1 MADLSQLSNDQL
13 TQLYAINKNETN
25 GALDNST
32 VKSPTTSAS
41 GSMQVVRGTQQDPGF
56 GVTPSNGTPEDTA
69 REGRDY
75 YLAMQD
81 KYKDPTTSAIA
92 YNWGPGNTDAWLANG
107 GDLSQLPPDQLKY
120 AYHFN
125 KNAPTANVDSPAPQQ
140 GPDLSKLSDDQL
152 KQMYQQ
158 GQPTPVSARGQRVNA
173 AMAALK
179 PDSNLG
185 STVTGTGEA
194 FANMASGGAGMVAGG
209 LKSLV
214 DLATGKSANATSDIQ
229 NIEQALTYMP
239 RTEQGKA
246 IAAKV
251 QEGFGKIQSAMEQ
264 GAGTVLGP
272 LGVPKE
278 VSDTAADIVANIA
291 PMLVGGEGMRPT
303 EAIKP
308 GMAVKDAGAAGELD
322 KLNALNEQ
330 QTPQAPAPQ
339 MEPNAGPQ
347 RPPISVDSSGNA
359 VDPLNPPNPGNVAGQ
374 YAQEAAERQAQFQ
387 SQDLFPQSLTDTT
400 GQASTFDPNHLSGEE
415 APDSRGMLSNRR
427 QGELQL
433 DNNEPIRVSDSGEAF
448 PESQVANRDTMQAR
462 TQAMQWEQPA
472 ALDPESGVPHPQ
484 EGTPSDRPAAPDEFA
499 QAVQTLAEKDPT
511 KFSVPADMDKAY
523 SKYQD
528 IVSGD
533 MEPGTMAKKFT
544 EAVRDQMAE
553 DRVSNHPT
561 IKNNQARVDSLTA
574 RLQDAQGK
582 AGPTRQIQSQLDK
595 AQATLEK
602 SKENIGKAFG
612 VDKNQLLP
620 WEKDGAVNLYTF
632 GHLPSVMK
640 SIGAILKALHGVV
653 FKTLDKLPRGV
664 SNFDSTGKIF
674 AQSIRDK
681 IAKEAKKEYPTTVN
695 EQPKQ
700 VLKGVPGLREGL
712 KDYLPFEARED
723 MTPAAL
729 KDAMQQ
735 APDLSGG
742 AVTNF
747 MKSNLLTGQ
756 QLAAYTKH
764 PLVKYAVETIDIVMR
779 ESARYVRENLTG
791 KDGLRN
797 AVRQLNDNEFS
808 SIWKLM
814 QDAEGKM
821 EYSPEQLKR
830 AGFTDKQ
837 VEVYQKMR
845 QQDKMNLSNLNRGR
859 SAAGLGPIDARV
871 AHIAGHFMGDFK
883 RLITD
888 SDGKV
893 AAVIA
898 HNLRGGVET
907 ITKRVMDQ
915 LGEGY
920 TAGKIEMRK
929 MTQDHNM
936 DRYTGYMNILDDMAK
951 RDDVVSKVVD
961 AYRDYL
967 TNDGQTA
974 MKYRAAFKQKE
985 GVIGAEGR
993 KSWLSSIQNAKDGM
1007 TNFLHAQEAMNT
1019 WANMQEAIGKVAEF
1033 QKDPEIDAP
1042 NAKAVVTSHLDNVQ
1056 RRNQGF
1062 LSDMA
1067 NGMINT
1073 VSDVTGVGPSMIKGL
1088 SNHAKT
1094 GLLTMFIGLGKLSHS
1109 FVTLIQPLQGIPV
1122 VNALMRAEGSK
1133 LGLSQLMAVAKSFG
1147 SQAKFLNALA
1157 TDGKGLSGFEQRA
1170 LQFAKDNDTFNN
1182 GQFQFGNLTDINR
1195 NRFWSAFHN
1204 AAEFNVT
1211 GMETGTRSFT
1221 YMYYSHMLKDL
1232 GMDEKE
1238 IFPTAHNAMR
1248 DVMVDYNSW
1257 ERPGVF
1263 GKMGFLGDLTAM
1275 LTRYKFNQIDQFARG
1290 SKYAAQGQFGPM
1302 AAIMSTSMMA
1312 AGVRGVMAYTLA
1324 NDAVQQVTKWAS
1336 ENGLMQKPTS
1346 IDEMLLHFLH
1356 GKNETMSNMVKFGLP
1371 SGLGLNLTGSLSHAD
1386 DIPNDPLG
1394 ALMPQ
1399 ADPMA
1404 EYTRSAYQF
1413 LHDPNKTTAKSA
1425 LYGMSPNSLRGPEEN
1440 AMFTDK
1446 NGNYFN
1452 PQNQELQTKRSPQ
1465 AQAVRNFGFRPLNEA
1480 NESLTTQ
1487 VNTSAAGAQA
1497 SVKADINQKILR
1509 AIDSINP
1516 SIQKGSPEFTQAVQS
1531 IVRPHIQQY
1540 IANNGDPTEIA
1551 TEIQKHLGL
1560 GQNRTAAERAQG
1572 IPTEALQSSLNYQ
1585 RYQNLK

>member
-13 TQLYAINKNETN
+13 QQLYAITKNETN
-25 GALDNST
+25 AAPDSST
-32 VKSPTTSAS
+32 IQSPKQAS
-41 GSMQVVRGTQQDPGF
+41 GSMQVEPATQGDPGF
-56 GVTPSNGTPEDTA
+56 GVKPSNGTPQDTA

-75 YLAMQD
+75 YLALQN
-81 KYKDPTTSAIA
+81 KYQDPTTSAIA
-92 YNWGPGNTDAWLANG
+92 YNWGPGNVDKWLANG
-107 GDLSQLPPDQLKY
+107 GDLKDLPPEALKY
-120 AYHFN
+120 AYNFN
-125 KNAPTANVDSPAPQQ
+125 KTAPQNTSPANVDSPAQPS
-140 GPDLSKLSDDQL
+140 GDLSKLSDDQL
-152 KQMYQQ
+152 KQLYQAK
-158 GQPTPVSARGQRVNA
+158 QPDDKNSIWNNIKGVGLQA
-173 AMAALK
+173 A
-179 PDSNLG
+179 NL
-185 STVTGTGEA
+185 V
-194 FANMASGGAGMVAGG
+194 GAG
-209 LKSLV
+209 
-214 DLATGKSANATSDIQ
+214 
-229 NIEQALTYMP
+229 IEALP
-239 RTEQGKA
+239 
-246 IAAKV
+246 I
-251 QEGFGKIQSAMEQ
+251 
-264 GAGTVLGP
+264 
-272 LGVPKE
+272 
-278 VSDTAADIVANIA
+278 
-291 PMLVGGEGMRPT
+291 
-303 EAIKP
+303 
-308 GMAVKDAGAAGELD
+308 AGAAAIGTGQRMLGGQDLSTALGGAVNQAGQNFQQFSPENLLNKAGVDTSDVHGTYGYDLPQKAMEFATQTAPNAIAPLLAQGIANQTGYNKPITPKDVQDIKNLEQGLLIGVPAAGELHGIAGKGMPVKDVGAASELD
-322 KLNALNEQ
+322 KLNSLQEQ
-330 QTPQAPAPQ
+330 QPQAAPTPDQ
-339 MEPNAGPQ
+339 FVGPQQEGMGPLQDQPNAGPQ
-347 RPPISVDSSGNA
+347 RPIMVDTEGKALPAGQEPTMEQLGAEMGRDKYDSQLDKNTPVAEYNPETGKA
-359 VDPLNPPNPGNVAGQ
+359 VDEGTMPQKL
-374 YAQEAAERQAQFQ
+374 
-387 SQDLFPQSLTDTT
+387 QSLSEVPT
-400 GQASTFDPNHLSGEE
+400 E
-415 APDSRGMLSNRR
+415 
-427 QGELQL
+427 
-433 DNNEPIRVSDSGEAF
+433 
-448 PESQVANRDTMQAR
+448 
-462 TQAMQWEQPA
+462 
-472 ALDPESGVPHPQ
+472 ALDPESGVSHPD
-484 EGTPSDRPAAPDEFA
+484 EGTPSARPAAPDEFA
-499 QAVQTLAEKDPT
+499 QAVQTLAEREPDKY
-511 KFSVPADMDKAY
+511 SVPADMDKAY

-533 MEPGTMAKKFT
+533 LDPGTMAKKFT
-544 EAVRDQMAE
+544 EAVRDQMAS
-553 DRVSNHPT
+553 DRVDNHPT
-561 IKNNQARVDSLTA
+561 IKNNQSRVDSLTA

-582 AGPTRQIQSQLDK
+582 AGPTRQIQSQLEK

-602 SKENIGKAFG
+602 SKENIGKALG
-612 VDKNQLLP
+612 VDKDQLLP

-640 SIGAILKALHGVV
+640 SIGAILKALHGVA
-653 FKTLDKLPRGV
+653 FKTLDKLPRSFG
-664 SNFDSTGKIF
+664 NLDSTGKIF
-674 AQSIRDK
+674 AQGIRDR
-681 IAKEAKKEYPTTVN
+681 IANEAKKEYPTTVN
-695 EQPKQ
+695 EQPKSI
-700 VLKGVPGLREGL
+700 LKGVPGLREGL
-712 KDYLPFEARED
+712 KDYLPFDSRED
-723 MTPAAL
+723 LDPATL
-729 KDAMQQ
+729 KQAMQQ

-742 AVTNF
+742 TLSNF
-747 MKSNLLTGQ
+747 MKSNFLTGQ
-756 QLAAYTKH
+756 QLAAFAKH
-764 PLVKYAVETIDIVMR
+764 PLVKYAVESIDSAMR

-797 AVRQLNDNEFS
+797 SVRQLNDNEFS
-808 SIWKLM
+808 SVWKLM
-814 QDAEGKM
+814 QDAEGKT
-821 EYSPEQLKR
+821 EYSPEQMKR

-859 SAAGLGPIDARV
+859 AAAGLSPIDARI
-871 AHIAGHFMGDFK
+871 AHIAGHFIGDFK

-888 SDGKV
+888 ADGKV
-893 AAVIA
+893 VAVIA

-907 ITKRVMDQ
+907 ITNRVMEQ

-929 MTQDHNM
+929 MSQDHDT

-993 KSWLSSIQNAKDGM
+993 KSWQSSIQNAKDGM
-1007 TNFLHAQEAMNT
+1007 TNFLKAQEAMNT

-1042 NAKAVVTSHLDNVQ
+1042 NAKAVVQQHLDNVQ

-1062 LSDMA
+1062 LADMA

-1073 VSDVTGVGPSMIKGL
+1073 ISDVTGVGPSLIKGL

-1122 VNALMRAEGSK
+1122 VNSLMRAEGAK
-1133 LGLSQLMAVAKSFG
+1133 LGLSQLTAVAKSFG

-1157 TDGKGLSGFEQRA
+1157 TGGKGLDGFEGRA
-1170 LQFAKDNDTFNN
+1170 MQFAKDNDTFNN
-1182 GQFQFGNLTDINR
+1182 GQFQFGKLTDIDR
-1195 NRFWSAFHN
+1195 NRFWKGVHS

-1221 YMYYSHMLKDL
+1221 YMYYAHMLRDL

-1290 SKYAAQGQFGPM
+1290 TKYASQGQFGPM
-1302 AAIMSTSMMA
+1302 ATIMSTSMMA

-1324 NDAVQQVTKWAS
+1324 NDAVQQVTKWAA

-1394 ALMPQ
+1394 ALIPQ
-1399 ADPMA
+1399 GAPMT
-1404 EYTRSAYQF
+1404 EYARSAYQF

-1425 LYGMSPNSLRGPEEN
+1425 MYGMSPNSLRGPEEN
-1440 AMFTDK
+1440 AFFTDK

-1452 PQNQELQTKRSPQ
+1452 PQTQELQTRRSPQ
-1465 AQAVRNFGFRPLNEA
+1465 AQAVRNFGFRPLQEA

-1487 VNTSAAGAQA
+1487 VDRSAAGAQA
-1497 SVKADINQKILR
+1497 SVKADINEKILR
-1509 AIDSINP
+1509 DIDSNGKQVTPDLASKIR
-1516 SIQKGSPEFTQAVQS
+1516 S
-1531 IVRPHIQQY
+1531 QY
-1540 IANNGDPTEIA
+1540 VPQYLANNGDPTEIA
-1551 TEIQKHLGL
+1551 TEIEKHLGV
-1560 GQNRTAAERAQG
+1560 GQARTAAERTQG
-1572 IPTEALQSSLNYQ
+1572 IPSGSTQSILNYL